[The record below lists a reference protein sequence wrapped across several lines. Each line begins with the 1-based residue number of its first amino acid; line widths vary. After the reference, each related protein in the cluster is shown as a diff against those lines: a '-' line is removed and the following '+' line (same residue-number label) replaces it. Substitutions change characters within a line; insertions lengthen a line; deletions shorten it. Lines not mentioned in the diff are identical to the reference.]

1 MKKITPT
8 QVVVLAA
15 SLIVLSLVVPGNS
28 RFLSHPQQAQPTPSM
43 LADGPG
49 PPPIPPSGQPNST
62 LTIA

>member
-1 MKKITPT
+1 MKKFTLI
-8 QVVVLAA
+8 QIVVLAT

-28 RFLSHPQQAQPTPSM
+28 RFWSHLQQAQPSPSM

-49 PPPIPPSGQPNST
+49 PPPIPPSAQPNNT